1 MVKLLPLL
9 LLALFSLPAAA
20 ETLNMDVFCSPGN
33 RDSYIPV
40 SDRLK
45 ENSGGLLFRIEHC
58 NQPSSY
64 IFGTLHS
71 DDPEVI
77 AQAKEAFSVMRKS
90 RRVMFELLS
99 SGANQKQ
106 IIRHMVFSTQDPKGL
121 LALLG
126 KQDFRRLQKT
136 VQETHPDFPPAVLDR
151 YRPWAAAVLM
161 QFPPRVADGAVMDDR
176 MQSEAKKLGLD
187 VRGLESVQQQFA
199 AFEKLSPDEQLQ
211 MLKDT
216 LDHIEEIRQGND
228 TMFNLYKKRDIVG
241 IYTMSEEAFDELS
254 DEKLREQLLND
265 ILYARNDRMVM
276 GMLPVLPKGNNFIAV
291 GALHLPGERGILK
304 QLEDKG
310 YFINI
315 IE

>member
-1 MVKLLPLL
+1 MVRLLSLL
-9 LLALFSLPAAA
+9 FVLFSLSAAA

-33 RDSYIPV
+33 KDSYVPV
-40 SDRLK
+40 SQRLQ
-45 ENSGGLLFRIEHC
+45 ERGSGLLFRIEHC
-58 NQPSSY
+58 NQPPSY

-77 AQAKEAFSVMRKS
+77 AQAKEAFATMRKS
-90 RRVMFELLS
+90 KRVMFELLS
-99 SGANQKQ
+99 SEANQKQ
-106 IIRHMVFSTQDPKGL
+106 IIRHMVFSTQEPKGL

-126 KQDFRRLQKT
+126 KEDFRRLQRT

-161 QFPPRVADGAVMDDR
+161 QFPPRVADGAVLDDR
-176 MQSEAKKLGLD
+176 MQSEAKKLRLD
-187 VRGLESVQQQFA
+187 VRGLESVEQQFA
-199 AFEKLSPDEQLQ
+199 AFEKLSADEQLE

-216 LDHIEEIRQGND
+216 LEHIDEIREGND
-228 TMFNLYKKRDIVG
+228 TMFALYKKRDIVG

-254 DEKLREQLLND
+254 DEKLRQQLLND
-265 ILYARNDRMVM
+265 ILYERNDRMVQ
-276 GMLPVLPKGNNFIAV
+276 GVLPVLPKGDNFIAV
-291 GALHLPGERGILK
+291 GALHLPGDRGILK